1 MNLGN
6 LQRELGDYEGAI
18 KSLLTATELNAKGAE
33 SFNSLGVAIFEKGN
47 ELELDKA
54 KAALQTA
61 ISLDGNFAEPHFN
74 LGNIYHT
81 QANFS
86 DAKLAFE
93 RAIFLQPDHTSAHNN
108 LALLLKDLGDTVGA
122 IRSFN
127 TSINLSHENISAMSN
142 LATTFYEL
150 GQSVDCKKMHHKI
163 LSVNPSYVPSLRHL
177 ADMEVAEAL
186 APVADDLVAVLR
198 EQTRSNEELSEAAFG
213 LYRIYERQGSLDKA
227 FEYLSESKNYRIQA
241 SSYRLDTELELV
253 DRVLEEGKGW
263 LRHSVANDSVSF
275 APIFIVG
282 MPRSGTTL
290 VEQIISNHSLVSAG
304 GELPHLSAIVTS
316 LMKQGKEQQDNVE
329 HLRSE
334 YMLRTA
340 NLTSGV
346 NSFTDKM
353 PQNFLY
359 LSLQIH
365 HQYKAHTSS
374 RNQSYCD
381 K

>member
-1 MNLGN
+1 
-6 LQRELGDYEGAI
+6 
-18 KSLLTATELNAKGAE
+18 
-33 SFNSLGVAIFEKGN
+33 
-47 ELELDKA
+47 
-54 KAALQTA
+54 
-61 ISLDGNFAEPHFN
+61 
-74 LGNIYHT
+74 
-81 QANFS
+81 
-86 DAKLAFE
+86 
-93 RAIFLQPDHTSAHNN
+93 
-108 LALLLKDLGDTVGA
+108 
-122 IRSFN
+122 
-127 TSINLSHENISAMSN
+127 MSN

-359 LSLQIH
+359 LSMAAASLPNARFVHVFRSPQATCWSIFSQFFTAGLGFSLRLADTVHYYNKYVEVMRSLPEALKQRVFHINYEALVDNPQSQIADLLQWLSLPAEEDCYRPH
-365 HQYKAHTSS
+365 LNSRLVRTASS
-374 RNQSYCD
+374 QQVRKPIYRSSSDSWKKYAPYIGD
-381 K
+381 VFEEISTFKPG